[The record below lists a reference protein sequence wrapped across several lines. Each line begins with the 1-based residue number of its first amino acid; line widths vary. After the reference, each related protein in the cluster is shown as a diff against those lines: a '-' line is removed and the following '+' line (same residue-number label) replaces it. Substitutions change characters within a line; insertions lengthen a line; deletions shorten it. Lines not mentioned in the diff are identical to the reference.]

1 MKNLKI
7 AIAIIVISLS
17 SVGVISANN
26 TEPTK
31 GELAKTALRA
41 KIVKLLGNYQY
52 NLKDHIFEAE
62 VAVMLNSKNE
72 LVVVSVESD
81 FKQVESFVTTKLNYK
96 KVNIE
101 GITSGTIYRVPVKIK

>member
-31 GELAKTALRA
+31 GELAKIALRA

-62 VAVMLNSKNE
+62 VAVMLNSKNA